1 MGTQRGTQRAAARR
15 AQGAAIL
22 FRHLLVRAVH
32 EGGIGGGS
40 REGPGEHPL
49 AGSGGTVAPALMKK
63 ASLPDG
69 LCRPLQHE
77 ETSLVHTEALLHFC
91 DQALS
96 RLGMAEQ
103 SIEDRYRNRI
113 LALEADVRARDEEI
127 KNYRQQVEDLQLLVK
142 LFEESPG

>member
-1 MGTQRGTQRAAARR
+1 
-15 AQGAAIL
+15 
-22 FRHLLVRAVH
+22 
-32 EGGIGGGS
+32 
-40 REGPGEHPL
+40 
-49 AGSGGTVAPALMKK
+49 MKK